1 MTLWRYNSKELC
13 GQNRDQCDIVTQTIS
28 SMTEIYLDS
37 SDPACIPV
45 WIKIGASETDKRL
58 IMCPE
63 HRRFTTAIPALL
75 LHKEYTNC
83 KPIFLLDSVPGR
95 TECWKV
101 LGEITAFGADLVSLI
116 QHGPL
121 RRSQLLMG

>member
-1 MTLWRYNSKELC
+1 M
-13 GQNRDQCDIVTQTIS
+13 TQTIG

-58 IMCPE
+58 IMCTE
-63 HRRFTTAIPALL
+63 HRRVTTAIRALL

-83 KPIFLLDSVPGR
+83 KRIFLLDSVPGR

-101 LGEITAFGADLVSLI
+101 LGEITAFGADLISLI